1 MVRAWFNESVQA
13 VIEFLPYPI
22 LIAEVTA
29 DGARHLSANKSF
41 EQEIGYTLDEI
52 PTLESWYQKAYPDES
67 YRNQLMITWRQL
79 YEDARQSGKTSVTSA
94 ALVQTKYNGR
104 VWYEIKVSVGKEI
117 DVVAFVNISKLMNK
131 EEDMRMQLA
140 NQSRVL
146 AVLSHDLRSPLVS
159 FLSIFDLVTKQ
170 RLSQEELQTIL
181 QTASA
186 DARRVLDMVDSTV
199 LWARQ
204 NFPVINVSKAPFAPR
219 HIFEKYIAAHRS
231 QIDSKQLQVSIFENH
246 GLIVEGDPALTEILI
261 RNVLSNAVKFSL
273 PNGIIRIVLT
283 HDADSWQMVVEDNG
297 KGIDADELQ
306 RIREGSITPASSTQ
320 TEKGLGLGLRLCQ
333 DIASRLH
340 AQFTI
345 ESEVGVGTRVVISFS

>member
-1 MVRAWFNESVQA
+1 MVRALLNESVQA

-22 LIAEVTA
+22 LIAEVTS
-29 DGARHLSANKSF
+29 DGARHLSANKGF

-52 PTLESWYQKAYPDES
+52 PTLESWYQKAYPDEL
-67 YRNQLMITWRQL
+67 YRHQLMTTWRQL

-94 ALVQTKYNGR
+94 ALVQTKNNGR

-131 EEDMRMQLA
+131 EEDMRTQLA

-159 FLSIFDLVTKQ
+159 FLAIFDLVKRQ
-170 RLSQEELQTIL
+170 RLSQDELQNIL

-199 LWARQ
+199 LWARN
-204 NFPVINVSKAPFAPR
+204 NFPIINVSKTSFAPR
-219 HIFEKYIAAHRS
+219 QIFEKYVATQRAE
-231 QIDSKQLQVSIFENH
+231 IDSKRLQVSICAADD
-246 GLIVEGDPALTEILI
+246 LIVEGDPALTEILI
-261 RNVLSNAVKFSL
+261 RNMLSNAIKFSSSD
-273 PNGIIRIVLT
+273 GMIRIVLRSYSDT
-283 HDADSWQMVVEDNG
+283 WQMMVEDNG
-297 KGIDADELQ
+297 KGIPPDELQ
-306 RIREGSITPASSTQ
+306 RIREGSITPASSAQ
-320 TEKGLGLGLRLCQ
+320 SGKGLGLGLRLCQ
-333 DIASRLH
+333 DIANRLN

-345 ESEVGVGTRVVISFS
+345 ESESGKGTRVMIVFN